1 MNLPRMDTKTYWM
14 LKKEIKEVV
23 RSRWLLVGFIIS
35 PLFAW
40 VFEGFFLSFIV
51 TVSVEETELVYITN
65 DDHGLWGNTLYN
77 SIEGFKDNLKISEL
91 VNITKQQGEEMVAN
105 KTVTVW
111 VYIPAN
117 FTQDLNETTQS
128 QLIIWIN
135 TASLRASTTANYIT
149 EYAKAVINEKITI
162 RDLTVVPQTISPEAT
177 FGHQLAIFL
186 VMITSVLA
194 PAPYV
199 SKSFA
204 GERER
209 HTLEALLVVP
219 MSRIKILGSK
229 VVAGILLTMIYSIFT
244 VVGILFYNWWIALR
258 VAAFPPSFAE
268 YYVSLY
274 SINPTSIPLI
284 FFCQFLVLLCAIG
297 IGITISTLAK
307 DQASSESINNLV
319 LLVPTFVVGIL
330 GFVGSISQYGGLF
343 GAFVYA
349 IPFTHAVIIL
359 NGVLSGVA
367 TPLSILGNILYLV
380 GTTIVFLIIG
390 AKLFEREAI
399 IS

>member
-1 MNLPRMDTKTYWM
+1 MNLPKLSAKTYWM
-14 LKKEIKEVV
+14 LKKEIKEVL
-23 RSRWLLVGFIIS
+23 RSRWLLIGFMIS

-51 TVSVEETELVYITN
+51 TQSVEEPELVYFTN
-65 DDHGLWGNTLYN
+65 DDTGAWGANLMRNITGVKE
-77 SIEGFKDNLKISEL
+77 SLKISEL
-91 VNITKQQGEEMVAN
+91 IEVTKQEGEALVQN
-105 KTVTVW
+105 KSVTVW
-111 VYIPAN
+111 LYIRGN
-117 FTQDLNETTQS
+117 FSEELQDTTES
-128 QLIIWIN
+128 TLLIWVNSASIRASS
-135 TASLRASTTANYIT
+135 TASYIR
-149 EYAKAVINEKITI
+149 EYAYLVINEEIII
-162 RDLTVVPQTISPEAT
+162 RDLSIKTETISPEAT

-209 HTLEALLVVP
+209 NTLEALLVVP
-219 MSRIKILGSK
+219 MSRLKILASK
-229 VVAGILLTMIYSIFT
+229 VFAGILLTMLYSIFT
-244 VVGILFYNWWIALR
+244 VVGILFYNWWITFRASALPDFF
-258 VAAFPPSFAE
+258 AA
-268 YYVSLY
+268 YYISLY
-274 SINPTSIPLI
+274 TINITTIPLI

-307 DQASSESINNLV
+307 DQASSESINNLM

-330 GFVGSISQYGGLF
+330 GFTGSITQYGGLF
-343 GAFVYA
+343 GFFVLA
-349 IPFTHAVIIL
+349 IPFSHAIIIL

-367 TPLSILGNILYLV
+367 SFFSILGNILYLV
-380 GTTIVFLIIG
+380 TFTIVFLVIG

>member
-1 MNLPRMDTKTYWM
+1 M
-14 LKKEIKEVV
+14 LKKEIKEVL
-23 RSRWLLVGFIIS
+23 RSRWLLVGFMIS

-51 TVSVEETELVYITN
+51 TQSVEERELLYFTN
-65 DDHGLWGNTLYN
+65 EDNGIWGSIIYQN
-77 SIEGFKDNLKISEL
+77 IEGFKDDLKISEI
-91 VNITKQQGEEMVAN
+91 VNITKEQGDSHIAN
-105 KTVTVW
+105 RSVTVW
-111 VYIPAN
+111 MYIPAN
-117 FTQDLNETTQS
+117 FSEVLDDTGETE
-128 QLIIWIN
+128 LIMWYNSANI
-135 TASLRASTTANYIT
+135 RASTTAGIVRAYVIELIEIRVRELFV
-149 EYAKAVINEKITI
+149 EYNSIA
-162 RDLTVVPQTISPEAT
+162 PEAT

-194 PAPYV
+194 PSPYV
-199 SKSFA
+199 SKSFS

-219 MSRIKILGSK
+219 MSRIKIMGSK
-229 VVAGILLTMIYSIFT
+229 VVAGILLTMIYSFFT
-244 VVGILFYNWWIALR
+244 VVGILFYNWWIITRAAAIPNEI
-258 VAAFPPSFAE
+258 VAAF
-268 YYVSLY
+268 YVNLY
-274 SINPTSIPLI
+274 TVDIASIPLI

-297 IGITISTLAK
+297 IGIVISTLAK

-330 GFVGSISQYGGLF
+330 GFTGSISQYGGLF
-343 GAFVYA
+343 GLFVHA

-359 NGVLSGVA
+359 NDVLAGVW
-367 TPLSILGNILYLV
+367 TPIGILGNVLYLITFTV
-380 GTTIVFLIIG
+380 VFLIIG

>member
-1 MNLPRMDTKTYWM
+1 MKRPRIDYKTYWM
-14 LKKEIKEVV
+14 LKKEIKEVL

-40 VFEGFFLSFIV
+40 MFEGVFLSFIV
-51 TVSVEETELVYITN
+51 AQTVEEPELVYITN

-77 SIEGFKDNLKISEL
+77 SIDRYKADLKISEL
-91 VNITKQQGEEMVAN
+91 VDVTKQQGDQLVAN

-111 VYIPAN
+111 VYIPEN
-117 FTQDLNETTQS
+117 FTQELNETTRS
-128 QLIIWIN
+128 TLIIWVN
-135 TASLRASTTANYIT
+135 SASLRASTTASYLDAFSKQI
-149 EYAKAVINEKITI
+149 INAEIII
-162 RDLTVVPQTISPEAT
+162 RDLSVTTYTIAPQAT

-194 PAPYV
+194 PSPYV
-199 SKSFA
+199 SKSFS

-219 MSRIKILGSK
+219 MSRLKILGSK
-229 VVAGILLTMIYSIFT
+229 VVAGILLTMIYSVFT
-244 VVGILFYNWWIALR
+244 VVGILIYNWSIILR
-258 VAAFPPSFAE
+258 ASGLPEAFAQF
-268 YYVSLY
+268 YIDLY
-274 SINPTSIPLI
+274 TVNLESVPLI

-297 IGITISTLAK
+297 IGIVISTLAK
-307 DQASSESINNLV
+307 DQASAESINNLV

-330 GFVGSISQYGGLF
+330 GFAGSISQYSGLF
-343 GAFVYA
+343 GLFVLA

-359 NGVLSGVA
+359 NSVLSGVW
-367 TPLSILGNILYLV
+367 TPISILGSILYLV
-380 GTTIVFLIIG
+380 IFTIVFLIIG